1 MEPLDIQFLG
11 EGEAQ
16 VALLL
21 AMLDD
26 NTKQWRGMLGDVSEE
41 ALVWQPVAQGHSI
54 GAVLLHN
61 TDVEAYWLHEVL
73 AGEMMS
79 SELRKLLLS
88 DETDQFGGIWPAPPS
103 QPLSWYYAQ
112 HDTIRERTR
121 QIIRE
126 LQDPTAAFGKERKF
140 TLRWLLHHV
149 ITHEAYHCGQIAL
162 LAAQFGA
169 KAN

>member
-11 EGEAQ
+11 DGEVQ

-79 SELRKLLLS
+79 PELRKLLLS
-88 DETDQFGGIWPAPPS
+88 DETEQVGGLWPTPPS
-103 QPLSWYYAQ
+103 KPLS
-112 HDTIRERTR
+112 
-121 QIIRE
+121 
-126 LQDPTAAFGKERKF
+126 
-140 TLRWLLHHV
+140 
-149 ITHEAYHCGQIAL
+149 
-162 LAAQFGA
+162 
-169 KAN
+169 